1 MERIKLTE
9 ENFSDAVKKASIALK
24 QGYAI
29 VFPTD
34 TLYGLGVDAL
44 REDAVERLFYLKK
57 RPANK
62 PVPIFVKDI
71 EMAKELAFIDARQE
85 EILKKLWPGP
95 FTAVLFK
102 KNKIS
107 LRLTANTQK
116 VGLRIPNSDFCRALI
131 RDFGGPITCSSANVS
146 GMESTGDI
154 DEIFKQFKE
163 HSTAPDLVIDAGD
176 ILSSEPST
184 ILDITQKEPLI
195 LRVNQTTLKKMSEI
209 FDKKLGS

>member
-131 RDFGGPITCSSANVS
+131 RDFGGPITGSSANVS

>member
-9 ENFSDAVKKASIALK
+9 ENFSDAVKKASTALK

-131 RDFGGPITCSSANVS
+131 REFGGPFTGSSANVS
-146 GMESTGDI
+146 GMESMGDI

-195 LRVNQTTLKKMSEI
+195 LRVNQTTLRKMSEI

>member
-131 RDFGGPITCSSANVS
+131 REFGGPVTGSSANVS
-146 GMESTGDI
+146 GMGSTGDSDKI
-154 DEIFKQFKE
+154 LQQFKE

>member
-9 ENFSDAVKKASIALK
+9 ENFLDAVKKASTALK

-131 RDFGGPITCSSANVS
+131 RDFGGPITGSSANVS